1 MSTAT
6 VPWRPPGIDATR
18 QPSPQEE
25 SSHKLAHSFTF
36 SYFHAPR
43 NFDGEDYSGHV
54 QQLAVV
60 NTVEEFWRAY
70 CHIRRPGDINT
81 KLDLHFFKADIR
93 PVWEDP
99 ENVEGGK
106 LFWRIKANF
115 ADRIWEN
122 MLLLLAGYQFEFD

>member
-18 QPSPQEE
+18 QPSPQE
-25 SSHKLAHSFTF
+25 
-36 SYFHAPR
+36 
-43 NFDGEDYSGHV
+43 
-54 QQLAVV
+54 V

-122 MLLLLAGYQFEFD
+122 MLLLLAGYQFE